1 MNKGQKGN
9 ILFIII
15 VAIGLLAALMMSL
28 SKSERYSDNMDRE
41 DMILQIRE
49 LYTYGQT
56 LEKALNKVMLQNGC
70 DIVEVSF
77 DHPDLA
83 NYNTSGYYL
92 NPNSP
97 ADKHCHIFEPE
108 GGGVKYQM
116 PPEMS
121 INLGVD
127 EYAIISNTD
136 ISGLGSR
143 TGTSGSASDL
153 LLFTR
158 LPKEAC
164 LRVNVDN
171 DIDNPGE
178 NPPYF
183 ATGYTQGY
191 PYFPTRVFP
200 QFTGSGGDTD
210 GFVSGYHL
218 GVSVFPQIFGK
229 KIGCY
234 HTGQDNVYNFYYA
247 ILAR

>member
-1 MNKGQKGN
+1 MNKGQNGN

-70 DIVEVSF
+70 DIVELTF

-108 GGGVKYQM
+108 GGGVKYQT

-121 INLGVD
+121 QALGAD
-127 EYAIISNTD
+127 EYGIIINTG
-136 ISGLGSR
+136 IKGVGGIAE
-143 TGTSGSASDL
+143 TNGAGSDL
-153 LLFTR
+153 MLHTR
-158 LPKEAC
+158 VTKNAC
-164 LRVNVDN
+164 LQINKDQN
-171 DIDNPGE
+171 ITNTGD
-178 NPPYF
+178 NPPYW
-183 ATGYTQGY
+183 ASGYLQPI
-191 PYFPTRVFP
+191 PYAPTRIFP
-200 QFTGSGGDTD
+200 CLTCSGTD
-210 GFVSGYHL
+210 GFTNGYVFAN
-218 GVSVFPQIFGK
+218 GAVFPELKGK

-234 HTGQDNVYNFYYA
+234 HTGADDIYNFYYVL
-247 ILAR
+247 LAR